1 MSEIAIRADGL
12 GKAYRIGHVRE
23 RYKSLRD
30 SIAKATAAPYRRL
43 RVALTPGLKRRGT
56 DYDEY
61 WALRDVS
68 FEIKRGEVVGVIG
81 RNGAGK
87 STLLRILS
95 RITVPT
101 EGRAEMHGRVASLL
115 EVGAGFH
122 PELTGRENV
131 YLSASILGMKRTEI
145 NKKFDQIVEFAE
157 VSQFID
163 TAVKHFSSGMYLR
176 LAFSVAAHLEP
187 EILLVDEVLAVGDA
201 AFQQK
206 CLGKMGEV
214 AQGGRT
220 VFLVSH
226 TMAAISSLC
235 TASMLFDAGELI
247 CFGSPEK
254 VIDKYLRSLTSGS
267 TEAAFAH
274 DQKRRGSGQ
283 YRFTRAS
290 FHDTSGSPA
299 NSFEFND
306 EIRFRFNIEGR
317 PGRDHSLF
325 CVVMVRTSSGVPV
338 LCLMSEPSMS
348 WPVAPRISV
357 ECALPRCPLY
367 AGTYVVSY
375 WLGRD
380 PNHEIDSVPDAL
392 SFQVRPG
399 KLNSYGFDLTWR
411 VGVVHCESAWSA
423 ESVEMPGKSV
433 LAASDN
439 GYQT

>member
-1 MSEIAIRADGL
+1 MSEIVIRADAL
-12 GKAYRIGHVRE
+12 GKMYRIGHVRE

-30 SIAKATAAPYRRL
+30 SIAKAAAAPYRRL
-43 RVALTPGLKRRGT
+43 RVALSPAFKHRDIGF
-56 DYDEY
+56 DEY

-81 RNGAGK
+81 KNGAGK

-95 RITVPT
+95 RITDPT

-131 YLSASILGMKRTEI
+131 YLSASILGMKRAEI
-145 NKKFDQIVEFAE
+145 NKKFDQIVEFAQ

-163 TAVKHFSSGMYLR
+163 TPVKHFSSGMYLR

-226 TMAAISSLC
+226 TMSAISSLC
-235 TASMLFDAGELI
+235 TACMLFDAGKLT
-247 CFGSPEK
+247 CFGSPDK
-254 VIDKYLRSLTSGS
+254 VVDRYLRSLTDGS
-267 TEAAFAH
+267 TEVALAPGE
-274 DQKRRGSGQ
+274 KRRGSGQ

-290 FHDTSGSPA
+290 FHDASGSPT

-306 EIRFRFNIEGR
+306 EIRFRFGIEGR
-317 PGRDHSLF
+317 PGRAHSLF
-325 CVVMVRTSSGVPV
+325 CVVMVRTGSGVPI
-338 LCLMSEPSMS
+338 LCLMSEPNMA
-348 WPVAPRISV
+348 WPLAAKING
-357 ECALPRCPLY
+357 ECLLPSCPLY
-367 AGTYVVSY
+367 PGNYIVSY

-380 PNHEIDSVPDAL
+380 PNHEIDWVPDAL

-399 KLNSYGFDLTWR
+399 KLNSYGFDLSWR
-411 VGVVHCESAWSA
+411 VGVVHCESVWSA
-423 ESVEMPGKSV
+423 ESVELGDTPVSAV
-433 LAASDN
+433 SHN
-439 GYQT
+439 SCES